1 MLVRRPAAGSTVN
14 VLLGPPAEHRAFALL
29 IRVVGSKVR
38 PVNAEFGTWHHGLI
52 ARWWAEFNVATAE
65 EQAYFEAAIRKFGEP
80 ALDLACGTG
89 RILMPLIAEG
99 FDVDGADISAD
110 MIALAGAA
118 AEKRGFHPRLAVQP
132 MHELDLARTYRT
144 IYMCG
149 SFGLGGRRDY
159 DLEALRRAHRHLE
172 PGGALFITNHN
183 LPYDDDEEGWALWL
197 PGHRT
202 GATSEWPVEGNRRT
216 ASDADEIETLF
227 RKDEVDPLQQRTTYH
242 IRAWLWHDGQIAKE
256 EEYDLKISIY
266 FVQEVL
272 LMLRQ
277 AGFGRSQS
285 RPAIRA
291 GRPRPTTRWSRSSLR
306 NRGHRQPLRR
316 SSSAHLASHSAT
328 TSRISSSWMRR
339 GRCSISRETISSTVF
354 WTYHR

>member
-1 MLVRRPAAGSTVN
+1 MFGHKWGRLSLKSVAAARTASAGSSLSIVNLMFATAASLPDARGLGHAIEGDLEPLDRRRTSGADRAGALAPKLAGHFLAGAQLLLVLPEGEAEAVAAGAVDEQESADKAID
-14 VLLGPPAEHRAFALL
+14 LSHRADHRAFALL

-227 RKDEVDPLQQRTTYH
+227 RKDEVDPLQQRT
-242 IRAWLWHDGQIAKE
+242 
-256 EEYDLKISIY
+256 
-266 FVQEVL
+266 
-272 LMLRQ
+272 
-277 AGFGRSQS
+277 
-285 RPAIRA
+285 
-291 GRPRPTTRWSRSSLR
+291 
-306 NRGHRQPLRR
+306 
-316 SSSAHLASHSAT
+316 
-328 TSRISSSWMRR
+328 
-339 GRCSISRETISSTVF
+339 
-354 WTYHR
+354 